1 MSSRGHPGLASC
13 VSLPETVL
21 SGSSD
26 SNRIRLCGASHGIV
40 LILSGTSAYGICS
53 VSSSSWRFRPP
64 GWGGVGPYRFSV
76 NSIPESIVF
85 RVSFPV
91 HVGRMR
97 FMSIQ
102 FLSGGHPVVRK
113 FRFSPED
120 DPARL
125 VISNPVSSVRY
136 VISFQSWS
144 RAPIV
149 TNWGKAGLG
158 DQLNRRRLI
167 RLLKEQ
173 TQSGDG
179 I

>member
-1 MSSRGHPGLASC
+1 M
-13 VSLPETVL
+13 
-21 SGSSD
+21 
-26 SNRIRLCGASHGIV
+26 
-40 LILSGTSAYGICS
+40 
-53 VSSSSWRFRPP
+53 
-64 GWGGVGPYRFSV
+64 
-76 NSIPESIVF
+76 F

-102 FLSGGHPVVRK
+102 FSSDGRPVVRK

-120 DPARL
+120 DPTRL
-125 VISNPVSSVRY
+125 VISNHVSSVRY

-158 DQLNRRRLI
+158 WRPARPTMAYQGFSNNRHNPVMVYNDLMIRYISVHNYNKGRSQPVTIQCIYTWVGAPVDRRR
-167 RLLKEQ
+167 
-173 TQSGDG
+173 
-179 I
+179 